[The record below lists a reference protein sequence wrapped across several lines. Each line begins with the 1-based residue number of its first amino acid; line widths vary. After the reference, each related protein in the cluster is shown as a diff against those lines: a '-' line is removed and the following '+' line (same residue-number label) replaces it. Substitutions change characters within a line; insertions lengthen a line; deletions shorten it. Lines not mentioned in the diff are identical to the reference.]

1 MHLFQPLTLSAITL
15 PNRAVVALDVHG
27 GADDVVAADHAQK
40 AGAGL
45 ILTPPLDVERAEIQ
59 PWCGVVQA
67 VHDAGGR
74 IAARLSQ
81 RGRHRP
87 IWPIS
92 RRWSKA
98 LRPALLWPAPPG
110 LMRWRSMRA
119 MAG

>member
-81 RGRHRP
+81 GGAIARSGRYP
-87 IWPIS
+87 GAG
-92 RRWSKA
+92 RRLCGRRFSGP
-98 LRPALLWPAPPG
+98 R
-110 LMRWRSMRA
+110 RRV
-119 MAG
+119 